1 MFFIMCF
8 FTEGSWKK
16 VFGNGRTGPGYLVYN
31 NSLIMKATEWYSV
44 RNDEY
49 SLCEGVEK
57 RV

>member
-1 MFFIMCF
+1 MFFIVCF
-8 FTEGSWKK
+8 FAYSPWKK
-16 VFGNGRTGPGYLVYN
+16 DFGNGRTEPGYLVYN

-49 SLCEGVEK
+49 PLCESVEK